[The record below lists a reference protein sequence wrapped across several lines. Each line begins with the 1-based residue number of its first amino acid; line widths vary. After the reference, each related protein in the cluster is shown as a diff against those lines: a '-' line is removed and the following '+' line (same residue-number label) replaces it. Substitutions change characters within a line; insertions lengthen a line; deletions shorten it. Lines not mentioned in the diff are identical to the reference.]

1 MFTDKKLLYLI
12 FLAKYIIIL
21 TFNPDL
27 ESERFFQ
34 FFDSCRQICIN
45 PYENIDALES
55 GSLSFPYGYIM
66 YLFLLPFF
74 YISKFAGVSFTILAY
89 IFVEIYCMKLMKE
102 FFDIE
107 TKKLIFPVVL
117 NPLVIYSVVI
127 KGYLD
132 FIPFFF
138 FMLCLY
144 HFKNKHYT
152 KAIIFLSVGIG
163 TKIVLAIILPL
174 LLLYIYKNSSN
185 KNTIKNLVIYSF
197 AIISLIYLPV
207 LNSSKYYDSVLRG
220 ITEGALVLQSTGVF
234 SLDTLVISQI
244 IIFITYYFFWK
255 NVKKMDYFG
264 LVICLGICTYPLF
277 VLNFSNLGWFMW
289 TLPAIVYIFISME
302 SSRKFLLF
310 IYFSSIIFVDLKFF
324 DLYKEYLTAAQF
336 LISLIVIKY
345 FYQFLTQNKYYRVK
359 SKPILLAIAGDSGV
373 GKSTISEI
381 LYSFFGKHNTTKIE
395 IDNYHKYE
403 RDSAV
408 WNIKTHLDPTLNNLS
423 LYKKQLTEIISGNEE
438 KIREYNHLT
447 GKFDEGKNIKVN
459 DFMIIEGLHTLL
471 MEDLN
476 GFYNIKIYLDTEKS
490 IKDKFKIERD
500 LARNKTLESIEQQ
513 IKDRKNDFEKF
524 IKPQQNQSDLYIE
537 TVKIEGGNISLKL
550 FFDIEYLEELIDIFE
565 SNQLAIGHLDY
576 DDKNANLTITSSVN
590 NIKLCHELTR
600 NFINVQD
607 DLFLFEENEFH
618 IKASLIIFFLSKK
631 LELI

>member
-1 MFTDKKLLYLI
+1 
-12 FLAKYIIIL
+12 
-21 TFNPDL
+21 
-27 ESERFFQ
+27 
-34 FFDSCRQICIN
+34 
-45 PYENIDALES
+45 
-55 GSLSFPYGYIM
+55 
-66 YLFLLPFF
+66 
-74 YISKFAGVSFTILAY
+74 
-89 IFVEIYCMKLMKE
+89 
-102 FFDIE
+102 
-107 TKKLIFPVVL
+107 
-117 NPLVIYSVVI
+117 
-127 KGYLD
+127 
-132 FIPFFF
+132 
-138 FMLCLY
+138 
-144 HFKNKHYT
+144 
-152 KAIIFLSVGIG
+152 
-163 TKIVLAIILPL
+163 
-174 LLLYIYKNSSN
+174 
-185 KNTIKNLVIYSF
+185 
-197 AIISLIYLPV
+197 
-207 LNSSKYYDSVLRG
+207 
-220 ITEGALVLQSTGVF
+220 
-234 SLDTLVISQI
+234 
-244 IIFITYYFFWK
+244 
-255 NVKKMDYFG
+255 
-264 LVICLGICTYPLF
+264 
-277 VLNFSNLGWFMW
+277 MW
-289 TLPAIVYIFISME
+289 TLPAIVYIFISVE
-302 SSRKFLLF
+302 RSRKFLLF

-324 DLYKEYLTAAQF
+324 DFYKEYLTAVQF

-381 LYSFFGKHNTTKIE
+381 LYSFFGKHNTTNIE

-408 WNIKTHLDPTLNNLS
+408 WNIKTHLDPTVNSLS

-476 GFYNIKIYLDTEKS
+476 GFYNLKIYLDTEKS

-500 LARNKTLESIEQQ
+500 LARNRTLENIEKQ
-513 IKDRKNDFEKF
+513 IKDRKSDYEKF

-537 TVKIEGGNISLKL
+537 TVKIEDGNISLKL
-550 FFDIEYLEELIDIFE
+550 NFDVEYLEELIDILE
-565 SNQLAIGHLDY
+565 NNQLVIDHVDY
-576 DDKNANLTITSSVN
+576 DNKNANLTITSSIN

-607 DLFLFEENEFH
+607 DLFLFEENEFY

>member
-27 ESERFFQ
+27 ENERFFQ

-174 LLLYIYKNSSN
+174 LLLYIYKNLSN

-244 IIFITYYFFWK
+244 IIFVTYYFFWK

-324 DLYKEYLTAAQF
+324 DLYKEYF
-336 LISLIVIKY
+336 NS
-345 FYQFLTQNKYYRVK
+345 
-359 SKPILLAIAGDSGV
+359 
-373 GKSTISEI
+373 STIFDFVNC
-381 LYSFFGKHNTTKIE
+381 YKIF
-395 IDNYHKYE
+395 
-403 RDSAV
+403 
-408 WNIKTHLDPTLNNLS
+408 LP
-423 LYKKQLTEIISGNEE
+423 
-438 KIREYNHLT
+438 
-447 GKFDEGKNIKVN
+447 
-459 DFMIIEGLHTLL
+459 
-471 MEDLN
+471 
-476 GFYNIKIYLDTEKS
+476 
-490 IKDKFKIERD
+490 
-500 LARNKTLESIEQQ
+500 
-513 IKDRKNDFEKF
+513 
-524 IKPQQNQSDLYIE
+524 
-537 TVKIEGGNISLKL
+537 
-550 FFDIEYLEELIDIFE
+550 IF
-565 SNQLAIGHLDY
+565 N
-576 DDKNANLTITSSVN
+576 
-590 NIKLCHELTR
+590 
-600 NFINVQD
+600 
-607 DLFLFEENEFH
+607 
-618 IKASLIIFFLSKK
+618 SK
-631 LELI
+631 